1 MIGSNSKRLFI
12 ANTVKKKYNSR
23 ATLSLNLEPI
33 QKGDS
38 PATNENIILTD
49 GMYYLRYEPVKGGK
63 NFADKPY
70 VIKSDLFT
78 IDKKRVNGY
87 TRLIMMTK
95 KDRVVDFFVK
105 FSNISEKTFGIAK
118 ANPGLQVP
126 VCLDYVKY
134 RMCMEEKYPDINCK
148 QIFRE
153 VYEDDD

>member
-1 MIGSNSKRLFI
+1 MIGSNAKSLFI

-23 ATLSLNLEPI
+23 ATLHLDLEPI

-38 PATNENIILTD
+38 PLTNENIVLTD

-78 IDKKRVNGY
+78 MDKKRVNGY
-87 TRLIMMTK
+87 TRLTMMAK

-105 FSNISEKTFGIAK
+105 FSNISEKAFGIAK
-118 ANPGLQVP
+118 KYPGLQVP

-134 RMCMEEKYPDINCK
+134 EECIKQKYPDINCK

-153 VYEDDD
+153 VYEE